1 MSPVATSKAV
11 PFTGYQK
18 FIVGILAF
26 LQFTIVLDFMI
37 LSPLGALL
45 MQELK
50 LPAARFGLVVSVYAF
65 SAGASGL
72 LAAGF
77 ADRFDRKRL
86 LLFFYT
92 GFVLGTFFCALAPS
106 YPFLLAARMITG
118 FFGGV
123 IGSISFA
130 IIADLFPPE
139 ARGRVMGIVQ
149 TAFAASQVL
158 GIPVSLL
165 LANRW
170 GWHAPFFFIV
180 AVSTVVGVVI
190 ALKMRPI
197 DGHLAL
203 ERPGNPFRHLFKTV
217 SRGDYARAFACTI
230 VLVTGGFMLMPFGS
244 AFIVHN
250 VSIPMESLPIIYMVT
265 GLVSIVG
272 GPLVGRLS
280 DAVGKYAVFCVGSA
294 VGAALVVVF
303 TNLGPSPLWLVTAVN
318 VVLMLAVSSRIIS
331 ASALV
336 SIVPDAPDR
345 GAFMAVNSSIQQIS
359 GGVASAAAGLVV
371 TLAPSGEL
379 QHYDSLGY
387 VVVVSMGVAVALLY
401 SINRIVNAKL
411 AAPPA
416 VPARTPTAA

>member
-1 MSPVATSKAV
+1 MAPPTPGSPVTL
-11 PFTGYQK
+11 TGYQK
-18 FIVGILAF
+18 FIIALLAF

-45 MQELK
+45 MKELD
-50 LPAARFGLVVSVYAF
+50 LPASRFGLVVSVYAF
-65 SAGASGL
+65 SAGASGI

-92 GFVLGTFFCALAPS
+92 GFVLGTLCCALAPT
-106 YPFLLAARMITG
+106 YPTLLAARMITG

-130 IIADLFPPE
+130 IIADLFPPQ
-139 ARGRVMGIVQ
+139 ARGRVMGTVQ
-149 TAFAASQVL
+149 TAFAASQIL
-158 GIPVSLL
+158 GIPIALV

-170 GWHAPFFFIV
+170 GWHAPFFLIV
-180 AVSTVVGVVI
+180 GVSTVVGFVI
-190 ALKMRPI
+190 ALRMKPI

-203 ERPGNPFRHLFKTV
+203 QRPSNPFRHLLVTV
-217 SRGDYARAFACTI
+217 SRSDYLRAYSCTML
-230 VLVTGGFMLMPFGS
+230 LVTGGFMLMPFGS
-244 AFIVHN
+244 AYIVN
-250 VSIPMESLPIIYMVT
+250 NMMIPMESLPIIYMVT

-280 DAVGKYAVFCVGSA
+280 DSVGKYAVFCGGSLA
-294 VGAALVVVF
+294 AGALVIVF

-318 VVLMLAVSSRIIS
+318 VCLMMGVSTRMIS
-331 ASALV
+331 ASALM

-345 GAFMAVNSSIQQIS
+345 GAFMAVNSSIQQMA

-371 TLAPSGEL
+371 TRTPSGAL
-379 QHYDSLGY
+379 QHYDTLGY
-387 VVVVSMGVAVALLY
+387 VVVLSMIIAVTLLY
-401 SINRIVNAKL
+401 SINRAVTAKL
-411 AAPPA
+411 AAP
-416 VPARTPTAA
+416 VPQQTPNAA